1 MSDILKVFAAQL
13 SYLYHSKSNASR
25 LPFFVDHNTKIL
37 LLYGTVFIK
46 ELCDLFNSNSFI
58 NSFIHSLTHSITDMS
73 LNFISRIGLS
83 AGKLDGGNVHALL
96 VK

>member
-13 SYLYHSKSNASR
+13 SYLYHAKSYASR
-25 LPFFVDHNTKIL
+25 LPFFVDHNSKIV

-58 NSFIHSLTHSITDMS
+58 NSFHSFIHSFYNIYEPQLYI
-73 LNFISRIGLS
+73 
-83 AGKLDGGNVHALL
+83 
-96 VK
+96 